1 MCTSDDSN
9 KLDDIDVSDDAMTG
23 NIDHDDYDENS
34 RNSLFSPLS

>member
-23 NIDHDDYDENS
+23 NVDQYDEDENPS
-34 RNSLFSPLS
+34 DTLFSPLS